1 MSYTIGGTDGY
12 KQSDTV
18 TIDAYERPCP
28 IGYSVFGFGVILVVA
43 GFLGE
48 PRLAAIRTG
57 PTIGSYCL
65 WAVLVARF
73 FRSVEC
79 RL

>member
-1 MSYTIGGTDGY
+1 
-12 KQSDTV
+12 
-18 TIDAYERPCP
+18 
-28 IGYSVFGFGVILVVA
+28 VFGFGVILVVA